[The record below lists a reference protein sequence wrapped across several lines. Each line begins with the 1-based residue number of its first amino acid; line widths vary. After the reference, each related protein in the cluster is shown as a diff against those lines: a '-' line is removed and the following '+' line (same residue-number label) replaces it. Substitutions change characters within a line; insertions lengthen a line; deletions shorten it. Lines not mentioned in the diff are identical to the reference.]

1 MKTFNISIELT
12 PSEIL
17 LLKSMDWNQKEPKTQ
32 IGMDFQTLIE
42 KGVVYEIYC
51 QSEYETYLTEIGEQ
65 ILKSI

>member
-1 MKTFNISIELT
+1 MKTFNTSIELSQ
-12 PSEIL
+12 SEII
-17 LLKSMDWNQKEPKTQ
+17 LLKYTNWNKTN
-32 IGMDFQTLIE
+32 IVGNFQTLIE